1 MSRRTTWLV
10 IEREIREAAR
20 RKGVWALVGLVLLGS
35 AALVV
40 LPEVIPEGDDSADI
54 VLVGDDT
61 IAVTAALE
69 AVPDREIEV
78 TTAPDRAAVDLA
90 IEEGDADLAVLFRS
104 DDVPE
109 VLVEDDTTE
118 LVAIVREV
126 VTNRVAATRLAERG
140 VDAGEVSAVF
150 AEAAPEITL
159 VDAAQ
164 AGREGAAFA
173 LTMVLY
179 LVTVIL
185 TSQVA
190 SAVAIEKSNRVSEV
204 LLAIVPPRSMLIGKV
219 VGVGFIGLVTFL
231 AGALPIVVRFALGG
245 DLPEGVGQT
254 LAVSGAWFLA
264 GLVLYL
270 TLAGSLGALVARQE
284 EVGAVVTPLT
294 MLLVAGY
301 IAAISAGDS
310 IVGLVLGVFPL
321 TSPLVAPYRIAV
333 GAGSPV
339 EYAASIVVLLVS
351 VVVVGRLA
359 TVVFRR
365 AIVRTGDR
373 IKLRDVL

>member
-294 MLLVAGY
+294 MLLGSGY
-301 IAAISAGDS
+301 IA
-310 IVGLVLGVFPL
+310 
-321 TSPLVAPYRIAV
+321 
-333 GAGSPV
+333 AGSPV

>member
-1 MSRRTTWLV
+1 
-10 IEREIREAAR
+10 
-20 RKGVWALVGLVLLGS
+20 
-35 AALVV
+35 
-40 LPEVIPEGDDSADI
+40 
-54 VLVGDDT
+54 
-61 IAVTAALE
+61 
-69 AVPDREIEV
+69 
-78 TTAPDRAAVDLA
+78 
-90 IEEGDADLAVLFRS
+90 
-104 DDVPE
+104 
-109 VLVEDDTTE
+109 
-118 LVAIVREV
+118 VREV
-126 VTNRVAATRLAERG
+126 VTNRVAATRLAEEG
-140 VDAGEVSAVF
+140 IDIEEVSSVF
-150 AEAAPEITL
+150 ADAAPAVTL
-159 VDAAQ
+159 VDAEQ
-164 AGREGAAFA
+164 SSRQGAAFA

-204 LLAIVPPRSMLIGKV
+204 LLAIVPPRSMLAGKV
-219 VGVGFIGLVTFL
+219 IGVGCIGLVTLL
-231 AGALPIVVRFALGG
+231 AGVLPVVIRLGFGG
-245 DLPEGVGQT
+245 DLPEGLGRT
-254 LAVSGAWFLA
+254 LLVSGAWFLG

-301 IAAISAGDS
+301 LAAISAGDS
-310 IVGLVLGVFPL
+310 IVGLVLGMFPL

-333 GAGSPV
+333 GAGSLI
-339 EYAASIVVLLVS
+339 EYVVSLVLLAISLVL
-351 VVVVGRLA
+351 VGRIA